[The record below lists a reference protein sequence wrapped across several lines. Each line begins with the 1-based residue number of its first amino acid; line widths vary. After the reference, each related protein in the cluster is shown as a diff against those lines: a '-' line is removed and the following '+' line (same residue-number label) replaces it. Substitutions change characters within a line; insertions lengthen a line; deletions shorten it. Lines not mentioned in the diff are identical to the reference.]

1 MRGRLMA
8 FDRDTEAIVS
18 IDPTAIRP
26 ADVLGDR
33 ILVGPGTSGL
43 GGVPLH
49 WIGVAA
55 SVVAH
60 LLLLLWIIGFLGS
73 AQLPGYDA
81 IPVTLVPAETA
92 PPPPAPDAGPPD
104 FEAPAVPL
112 PRAGPSPVANAEAAE
127 DGEPEPSPDFGK
139 EQAVSLAELLDSLGL
154 ATPDTPTALFDELRA
169 LAAQVKRCWNIP
181 AGWRDAGQVSVTV
194 GFLLARD
201 GTVRGTPRVIEFPA
215 SELGKAA
222 ADSAVRAVLECGPF
236 DLPQDK
242 YEYEQWR
249 DVQLR
254 FTP

>member
-1 MRGRLMA
+1 MA
-8 FDRDTEAIVS
+8 FDRDTEPILS
-18 IDPTAIRP
+18 IDPAAIKP
-26 ADVLGDR
+26 ANVLGAR
-33 ILVGPGTSGL
+33 ILVEPGTSGL
-43 GGVPLH
+43 GGLQLL

-55 SVVAH
+55 SVVVH
-60 LLLLLWIIGFLGS
+60 LFLLLWIIGFLGS
-73 AQLPGYDA
+73 EQLPEYEA
-81 IPVTLVPAETA
+81 IPVTLIPAETA
-92 PPPPAPDAGPPD
+92 PPPPAPEVVPPD

-112 PRAGPSPVANAEAAE
+112 PRAGPSPAANAKPAE
-127 DGEPEPSPDFGK
+127 GGEPEPSPDFGK

-154 ATPDTPTALFDELRA
+154 ATPDSPTALSDELRA

-181 AGWRDAGQVSVTV
+181 AGWRDPGQVSVTV

-201 GTVRGTPRVIEFPA
+201 GSVRGTPRVIEFPA

-236 DLPQDK
+236 TLPPDK
-242 YEYEQWR
+242 YEQWR